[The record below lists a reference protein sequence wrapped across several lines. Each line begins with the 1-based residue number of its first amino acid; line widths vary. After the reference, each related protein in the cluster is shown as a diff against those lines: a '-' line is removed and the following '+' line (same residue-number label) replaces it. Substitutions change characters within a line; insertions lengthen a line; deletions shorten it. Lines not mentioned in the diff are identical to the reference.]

1 MRKPSL
7 KKTATLLSLGTI
19 LFSCVLMQ
27 GSPIRTIPISWGTG
41 CELTVNQATMPN
53 VTRTFQEL
61 GIECQLV
68 ADRVGS
74 YDVTA
79 EGPIHSPFPAGVITA
94 TLHTRHNATAQ
105 GAFSP
110 VPTSGYQL
118 TAKIGYESLGT
129 TILRPPVTQNL
140 YEKTIWLAKYLEDIP
155 EAANLTLTLQAT
167 FYAMAMQER
176 VTFEVLPTS
185 TLTISAAAPGT
196 TTQSAEAFQEGASQ
210 EDSEEVPDEAA
221 REDALRLTEPQL
233 ITVGPVVLR
242 PLDAWK
248 ELPLQIF
255 LLQIFVLCALL
266 GVTLNFLKRR
276 KQLTEKLGDAF
287 TQLLL
292 EDIELEEETFD
303 DEDSAFGEI
312 F

>member
-1 MRKPSL
+1 
-7 KKTATLLSLGTI
+7 
-19 LFSCVLMQ
+19 
-27 GSPIRTIPISWGTG
+27 
-41 CELTVNQATMPN
+41 MPN
-53 VTRTFQEL
+53 VTRTFHEL

-68 ADRVGS
+68 ADRAGS

-79 EGPIHSPFPAGVITA
+79 EGPIHSPFPIGVINV
-94 TLHTRHNATAQ
+94 TLHTRHKTTAQ

-118 TAKIGYESLGT
+118 TAKVDNISLGT
-129 TILRPPVTQNL
+129 TTLRPPVTQNL
-140 YEKTIWLAKYLEDIP
+140 YEKTIQWSRYLEDIP
-155 EAANLTLTLQAT
+155 EAANFTLTLQAT
-167 FYAMAMQER
+167 FHAIVAQER
-176 VTFEVLPTS
+176 VTFEVLLIS
-185 TLTISAAAPGT
+185 TLTIVAAAPRPTIQPAEVFHEGT
-196 TTQSAEAFQEGASQ
+196 PQ
-210 EDSEEVPDEAA
+210 EDSEEVPG
-221 REDALRLTEPQL
+221 EDTLRSTEPLL

-248 ELPLQIF
+248 QLPPQLF

-303 DEDSAFGEI
+303 DEDSAFGGI